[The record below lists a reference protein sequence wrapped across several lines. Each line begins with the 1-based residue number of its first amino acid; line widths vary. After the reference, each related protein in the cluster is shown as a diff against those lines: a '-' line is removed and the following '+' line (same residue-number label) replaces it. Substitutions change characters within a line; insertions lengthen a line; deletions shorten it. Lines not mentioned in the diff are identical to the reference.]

1 MYGIV
6 LASIDF
12 VIRNRLVRGISPL
25 IPLNRKVDRLK
36 KDNIVS
42 VRFSDEELDMAK
54 RKAKQAGMSF
64 TVFIRAAVT
73 GAKIK
78 EAPPADFYELIR
90 EVRKVGTN
98 LNQLAAKANSLGFI
112 DALLLKDALERN
124 HKTEAMLWDTFRNG
138 G

>member
-1 MYGIV
+1 
-6 LASIDF
+6 
-12 VIRNRLVRGISPL
+12 
-25 IPLNRKVDRLK
+25 
-36 KDNIVS
+36 
-42 VRFSDEELDMAK
+42 MAK
-54 RKAKQAGMSF
+54 RKAKKAGMNF
-64 TVFIRAAVT
+64 TAFIRAAVT

-98 LNQLAAKANSLGFI
+98 LNQLAAKANSLGFV

>member
-1 MYGIV
+1 M
-6 LASIDF
+6 
-12 VIRNRLVRGISPL
+12 
-25 IPLNRKVDRLK
+25 K

-54 RKAKQAGMSF
+54 RKAKKAGMNF

-73 GAKIK
+73 GAK
-78 EAPPADFYELIR
+78 IR

-98 LNQLAAKANSLGFI
+98 LNQLAAKANSLGFV

>member
-1 MYGIV
+1 M
-6 LASIDF
+6 L
-12 VIRNRLVRGISPL
+12 
-25 IPLNRKVDRLK
+25 RLK

-54 RKAKQAGMSF
+54 RKAKKAGMNF

-73 GAKIK
+73 SAKIK

-98 LNQLAAKANSLGFI
+98 LNQLAAKANSLGFV

>member
-1 MYGIV
+1 M
-6 LASIDF
+6 
-12 VIRNRLVRGISPL
+12 
-25 IPLNRKVDRLK
+25 K

-54 RKAKQAGMSF
+54 RKAKKAGMNF
-64 TVFIRAAVT
+64 TAFIRAAVT

-98 LNQLAAKANSLGFI
+98 LNQLAAKANSLGFV
-112 DALLLKDALERN
+112 DAFLLKDALERN